1 MKEKKIKKIIKE
13 YFGKLNLYMGLLIS
27 EFSIEEIHRFRVEFK
42 KTRAFLRMVAESTGD
57 QYSIGISKKIKNYY
71 QICGDIRNL
80 QLQREM
86 LMGAAG
92 NHTPKAYLF
101 EINKKIVELKAS
113 LSSVYDASAIVA
125 QAKKTDRNTPE
136 KLPVKSIRVYLHNKW
151 SFIRS
156 LVHLDKITDT
166 EIHSVRKQLK
176 DLVYNLKLLGYHTK
190 DSGKTNLQIVRLES
204 LEQLLHQLGDYQDL
218 TVQTE
223 LMRKSLLPGLPA
235 SELRLL
241 EQIRTDHKRLKK
253 EQKKALLQELHHFTR
268 QV

>member
-1 MKEKKIKKIIKE
+1 MKEKKIKKLIKE
-13 YFGKLNLYMGLLIS
+13 YFDKLNLYMGLLIS
-27 EFSIEEIHRFRVEFK
+27 EFSVEEIHRFRVEFK
-42 KTRAFLRMVAESTGD
+42 KTRAFLRMVTECSGD
-57 QYSIGISKKIKNYY
+57 QYNTGISKKIKNYY
-71 QICGDIRNL
+71 RICGDIRNL

-86 LMGAAG
+86 VIGAAG
-92 NHTPKAYLF
+92 NHQPKAYVF

-253 EQKKALLQELHHFTR
+253 EQKKALLLELHHFTR